1 MGVRGEVGRGQA
13 KLPDP
18 NLPPVSL
25 HILPVPAPMQI
36 PGTYPRL
43 INARQVIPYRGHAE
57 QQAGDLEVRTKNG
70 CKTYPTG

>member
-1 MGVRGEVGRGQA
+1 
-13 KLPDP
+13 
-18 NLPPVSL
+18 
-25 HILPVPAPMQI
+25 MQI